1 MVLTLIGKIVFIPF
15 FHIFHRLKVKGKE
28 NIPKT
33 GGAIVCAN
41 HVSNFDPIVVAICIK
56 RNVHFMAK
64 AELFKNKF
72 VSYILIKLNAFP
84 IKRGSADITAI
95 KNSFKLI
102 KNGEILG
109 IFPEGTR
116 SKNGKL
122 GPAEPGTATIAI
134 KTKAPI
140 IPIKIT
146 GSYKAFKSVKVVIG
160 KPIELT
166 DYYDRKLTSDE
177 INKASQQIMA
187 EIDKLKY

>member
-116 SKNGKL
+116 SKNGKP

>member
-1 MVLTLIGKIVFIPF
+1 MVLTLIGKIIFIPF
-15 FHIFHRLKVKGKE
+15 FHIFYRLRVKGKK

-41 HVSNFDPIVVAICIK
+41 HISNFDPIVVAICIK

-64 AELFKNKF
+64 AELFENKF
-72 VSYILIKLNAFP
+72 VSFILRNLHAFP

-95 KNSFKLI
+95 KNSLKLI

-116 SKNGKL
+116 SKTGQL
-122 GPAEPGTATIAI
+122 LPAEPGTATIAI

-140 IPIKIT
+140 IPIKII
-146 GSYKAFKSVKVVIG
+146 GDYKIFKPVKVVIG
-160 KPIELT
+160 EPIELAE
-166 DYYDRKLTSDE
+166 YYDRKLTSDE

>member
-28 NIPKT
+28 NIPET

-41 HVSNFDPIVVAICIK
+41 HISNFDPIVVAICIK